1 MIQEHIYTQDINRTI
16 NGVIKASSTADLAN
30 EVKEYVITAEQQKK
44 SLLPA
49 LFKMLVPPAVPTCV
63 WISGDFGS
71 GKSHLLKILSYVLEN
86 QLAVDGRKVADI
98 FAYKADDDFE
108 LRADITNACRIPT
121 ETVLFNIQEKLDGVS
136 KNSVDPV
143 LNIFLKEFNRKLG
156 FDDKKPEIAEIERYF
171 ASKGRYQFLKDEY
184 QRLYGVSWEEKGRK
198 TVLLQLQ
205 KLAKIFAEMEGID
218 EQTAYNNL
226 KSAIDNY
233 KLDTDGF
240 VALVKD
246 HLDKSAPG
254 TRFIFFVDEVGQFIG
269 KDVHRMLSIQT
280 IAEGLVDKTGGR
292 ATLMVTSQMDID
304 ATLGNL
310 EKQQEYD
317 FSRIQGRFTTRIN
330 LTSANADEVI
340 QRRLLEKKQEPEA
353 ELCEIYAGQKNIMKS
368 LFNFGDNS
376 QFVSRYKSAEE
387 FAVDFPFIDYQF
399 NLVQAAII
407 ELSKNNAFSGKQQS
421 VGERSLLSIA
431 QEVAKAYQN
440 YDLTRI
446 VRFCDMY
453 KGIQGSLQ
461 AKIQNDILQAE
472 RTLGDEM
479 ALDVLKTLFLVK
491 YVKGFPST
499 VDNITKILLPTLDTD
514 FPEYRKKV
522 QEALNLLVR
531 QSYVEKGANDEYH
544 YQTNEEKDIEN
555 EIKQEELAP
564 DAINNELMKIF
575 RDEVFPES
583 KIKLNGSSN
592 KVFPF
597 GRFVDGSQD
606 GRDFEISIHFA
617 TPLGEDLSN
626 EGNALM
632 YSARNGSHLC
642 VVLGED
648 KYLGEDIAM
657 FKKADKCLTRLLS
670 SNTDKYRLQI
680 ITDKRRVNAGR
691 LENIKT
697 RIAELTKGARL
708 YIGGNE
714 LTDIRSTDI
723 RTRLNEGMMRLIE
736 KIYRNLSMLQVD
748 YDDAILKRVINAPE
762 SGALFAETMDN
773 AETEV
778 FNKINSDKRM
788 SIRTKVKD
796 LVDYFK
802 SNGYGWYEMAVLVIL
817 ARLFKMD
824 KVSFTSDGSR
834 IEARYLYYHLT
845 NSNRQA
851 NLIVDIEESITPS
864 QITKLKNL
872 YKDTFNDE
880 VCRFQSAK
888 DVHQAFLDRLNQEI
902 QKLRELR
909 DGNRYP
915 FATALDDIISG
926 MERYSRVAYPT
937 LYVKFKDVD
946 DALADKEDTDT
957 IREFVEGPQFRIFK
971 QISQLKTGNQANLT
985 YVDPELLDTINRIY
999 DSAKPWNNMT
1009 EAAATLEK
1017 ISAQISAKQEEA
1029 RQQISEKIESK
1040 LQAITSLPEYSS
1052 IPENFKSQ
1060 IQALFNAAKS
1070 QVREE
1075 RYIGNLRSMSTDVD
1089 RAYDHSIGIINRWSE
1104 DEARKAAAA
1113 AAAGSGAT
1121 GSSGA
1126 TGGTSGTGP
1135 GTTPPAT
1142 HHRQMVSKQTAM
1154 NVHFDK
1160 SRLESREDVQ
1170 KYIAE
1175 LEARLLDFVDNNKT
1189 IMLN

>member
-1 MIQEHIYTQDINRTI
+1 MIQEYIYTQDINRTI

-98 FAYKADDDFE
+98 FADKAGDDFE

-171 ASKGRYQFLKDEY
+171 ASKGKYQFLKDEY

-205 KLAKIFAEMEGID
+205 KLAKIFAEMEGVD

-269 KDVHRMLSIQT
+269 KDVHRMLSLQT

-340 QRRLLEKKQEPEA
+340 QRRLLEKKPEPQA
-353 ELCEIYAGQKNIMKS
+353 ALCEIYSGQKNIMKS

-431 QEVAKAYQN
+431 QEVAKAYQH

-575 RDEVFPES
+575 RDEIFPES

-597 GRFVDGSQD
+597 GRFVDGNQD

-691 LENIKT
+691 LENIKA
-697 RIAELTKGARL
+697 RIAELTKSARL

-723 RTRLNEGMMRLIE
+723 RTRLNEGMTRLIE
-736 KIYRNLSMLQVD
+736 KIYRNLSMLGNTE
-748 YDDAILKRVINAPE
+748 YDDAMLKRVINAPE
-762 SGALFAETMDN
+762 SGALFADTMNN

-824 KVSFTSDGSR
+824 KVSFTADGSR
-834 IEARYLYYHLT
+834 IEARDLYYHLT

-851 NLIVDIEESITPS
+851 NLIVDVEESITPS

-909 DGNRYP
+909 DSNRYP
-915 FATALDDIISG
+915 FASALNDIISG

-946 DALADKEDTDT
+946 DALADKEDADT

-1009 EAAATLEK
+1009 EAAATLEE

-1040 LQAITSLPEYSS
+1040 LQAITSLPEYAS
-1052 IPENFKSQ
+1052 IPENLKSQ

-1075 RYIGNLRSMSTDVD
+1075 RYIGNLRSMSTDVE
-1089 RAYDHSIGIINRWSE
+1089 RIYDHSIDLINHWSE
-1104 DEARKAAAA
+1104 EEARKAAAA
-1113 AAAGSGAT
+1113 AG
-1121 GSSGA
+1121 GA
-1126 TGGTSGTGP
+1126 TGGSGSAGGNSGSGAIP
-1135 GTTPPAT
+1135 SAT

>member
-1 MIQEHIYTQDINRTI
+1 MTQEYIYTQDINRTI

-98 FAYKADDDFE
+98 FADKAGDDFE

-171 ASKGRYQFLKDEY
+171 ASKGKYQFLKDEY

-205 KLAKIFAEMEGID
+205 KLAKIFAEMEGVD

-269 KDVHRMLSIQT
+269 KDVHRMLSLQT

-340 QRRLLEKKQEPEA
+340 QRRLLEKKPEPQA
-353 ELCEIYAGQKNIMKS
+353 ALCEIYSGQKNIMKS

-431 QEVAKAYQN
+431 QEVAKAYQH

-514 FPEYRKKV
+514 FPEYWKKV

-575 RDEVFPES
+575 RDEIFPES

-597 GRFVDGSQD
+597 GRFVDGNQD

-691 LENIKT
+691 LENIKA
-697 RIAELTKGARL
+697 RIAELTKSARL

-723 RTRLNEGMMRLIE
+723 RTRLNEGMTRLIE
-736 KIYRNLSMLQVD
+736 KIYRNLSMLGNTE
-748 YDDAILKRVINAPE
+748 YDDAMLKRVINAPE
-762 SGALFAETMDN
+762 SGALFADTMNN

-824 KVSFTSDGSR
+824 KVSFTADGSR
-834 IEARYLYYHLT
+834 IEARDLYYHLT

-851 NLIVDIEESITPS
+851 NLIVDVEESITPS

-909 DGNRYP
+909 DSNRYP
-915 FATALDDIISG
+915 FASALNDIISG

-946 DALADKEDTDT
+946 DALADKEDADT

-1009 EAAATLEK
+1009 EAAATLEE

-1040 LQAITSLPEYSS
+1040 LQAITSLPEYAS
-1052 IPENFKSQ
+1052 IPENLKSQ

-1075 RYIGNLRSMSTDVD
+1075 RYIGNLRSMSTDVE
-1089 RAYDHSIGIINRWSE
+1089 RIYDHSIDLINHWSE
-1104 DEARKAAAA
+1104 EEARKAAAA
-1113 AAAGSGAT
+1113 AG
-1121 GSSGA
+1121 GA
-1126 TGGTSGTGP
+1126 TGGSGSAG
-1135 GTTPPAT
+1135 GNSGSGATPPAT

-1160 SRLESREDVQ
+1160 SRLESEADVE
-1170 KYIAE
+1170 KYISE
-1175 LEARLLDFVDNNKT
+1175 LRQRLMNFIEDNKT
-1189 IMLN
+1189 IMLS

>member
-1 MIQEHIYTQDINRTI
+1 MIQEYIYTQDINRTI

-30 EVKEYVITAEQQKK
+30 EVKEYVITAEQQQK
-44 SLLPA
+44 SLLPS

-98 FAYKADDDFE
+98 FADKAGDDFE

-171 ASKGRYQFLKDEY
+171 ASKGKYQFLKDEY
-184 QRLYGVSWEEKGRK
+184 QRLYGMPWEEKGRK

-205 KLAKIFAEMEGID
+205 KLAKIFAAMEGID
-218 EQTAYNNL
+218 EQTAYSNL

-269 KDVHRMLSIQT
+269 KDVHRMLSLQT
-280 IAEGLVDKTGGR
+280 IAEGLVDKTCGR

-353 ELCEIYAGQKNIMKS
+353 ALCEIYSGQKNIMKS

-376 QFVSRYKSAEE
+376 QFVSSYKSAEE

-575 RDEVFPES
+575 RDEIFPES

-597 GRFVDGSQD
+597 GRFVDGNQD

-691 LENIKT
+691 LENIKA
-697 RIAELTKGARL
+697 RIAELTKSARL

-714 LTDIRSTDI
+714 LTDIRSSDI

-736 KIYRNLSMLQVD
+736 KVYRNLSMLGNTE
-748 YDDAILKRVINAPE
+748 YDDAMLKSVINASE
-762 SGALFAETMDN
+762 SGALFADTMNN

-824 KVSFTSDGSR
+824 KVSFISDGSR
-834 IEARYLYYHLT
+834 IEARDLYYHLT

-851 NLIVDIEESITPS
+851 NLIVDVEESITPS

-909 DGNRYP
+909 DSNRYP
-915 FATALDDIISG
+915 FATALSDIISG

-957 IREFVEGPQFRIFK
+957 IREFVEGTQFRIFK
-971 QISQLKTGNQANLT
+971 QISKFKTGNQANLT
-985 YVDPELLDTINRIY
+985 YVDSELLGTINSIY

-1052 IPENFKSQ
+1052 IPENLKSQ

-1075 RYIGNLRSMSTDVD
+1075 RYIGNLRSMSTDID

-1104 DEARKAAAA
+1104 EETSKAAAA
-1113 AAAGSGAT
+1113 AAAGSGASGET
-1121 GSSGA
+1121 GGS
-1126 TGGTSGTGP
+1126 GTSGTGT
-1135 GTTPPAT
+1135 GTSRPAT
-1142 HHRQMVSKQTAM
+1142 PHRQMVSKQSAM

-1175 LEARLLDFVDNNKT
+1175 LEARLLNLVDNNKT

>member
-156 FDDKKPEIAEIERYF
+156 FDDKKSEIAEIERYF
-171 ASKGRYQFLKDEY
+171 ASKGKYQFLKDEY
-184 QRLYGVSWEEKGRK
+184 QRLYGMPWEEKGRK

-205 KLAKIFAEMEGID
+205 KLAKIFAAMEGID
-218 EQTAYNNL
+218 EQTAYSNL

-431 QEVAKAYQN
+431 QEVAKAYKD

-575 RDEVFPES
+575 RDEIFPES

-824 KVSFTSDGSR
+824 KVSFTADGSR
-834 IEARYLYYHLT
+834 IEARDLYYHLT

-851 NLIVDIEESITPS
+851 NLIVDVEESITPS

-915 FATALDDIISG
+915 FASALNDIISG

-946 DALADKEDTDT
+946 DALADKEDADT

-1052 IPENFKSQ
+1052 IPENLKSQ

-1089 RAYDHSIGIINRWSE
+1089 RAYEHSIGIINRWSE
-1104 DEARKAAAA
+1104 EEARKAAAA

-1126 TGGTSGTGP
+1126 IGGTSGTGP

-1142 HHRQMVSKQTAM
+1142 QHRQMVSKQSAM

-1175 LEARLLDFVDNNKT
+1175 LEARLLNLVDNNKT

>member
-1 MIQEHIYTQDINRTI
+1 MIQEYIYTQDINRTI

-98 FAYKADDDFE
+98 FADKAGDDFE

-171 ASKGRYQFLKDEY
+171 ASKGKYQFLKDEY

-205 KLAKIFAEMEGID
+205 KLAKIFAEMEGVD

-269 KDVHRMLSIQT
+269 KDVHRMLSLQT

-340 QRRLLEKKQEPEA
+340 QRRLLEKKPEPQA
-353 ELCEIYAGQKNIMKS
+353 ALCEIYSGQKNIMKS

-431 QEVAKAYQN
+431 QEVAKAYQH

-575 RDEVFPES
+575 RDEIFPES

-597 GRFVDGSQD
+597 GRFVDGNQD

-691 LENIKT
+691 LENIKA
-697 RIAELTKGARL
+697 RIAELTKSARL

-714 LTDIRSTDI
+714 LTDIRSSDI
-723 RTRLNEGMMRLIE
+723 RTRLNEGMTRLIE
-736 KIYRNLSMLQVD
+736 KIYRNLSMLGNTE
-748 YDDAILKRVINAPE
+748 YDDAMLKRVINAPE
-762 SGALFAETMDN
+762 SGALFADTMNN

-796 LVDYFK
+796 LVEYFK

-824 KVSFTSDGSR
+824 KVSFTADGSR
-834 IEARYLYYHLT
+834 IEARDLYYHLT

-851 NLIVDIEESITPS
+851 NLIVDVEESITPS

-909 DGNRYP
+909 DRNRYP
-915 FATALDDIISG
+915 FASALNDIISG

-946 DALADKEDTDT
+946 DALADKEDADA

-1009 EAAATLEK
+1009 EAAATLEE

-1040 LQAITSLPEYSS
+1040 LQAITSLPEYAS
-1052 IPENFKSQ
+1052 IPENLKSQ

-1075 RYIGNLRSMSTDVD
+1075 RYIGNLRSMSTDVE
-1089 RAYDHSIGIINRWSE
+1089 RIYDHSIDLINHWSE
-1104 DEARKAAAA
+1104 EEARKAAAA
-1113 AAAGSGAT
+1113 AGGATGGSGSAGGNSGSGAT
-1121 GSSGA
+1121 PS
-1126 TGGTSGTGP
+1126 
-1135 GTTPPAT
+1135 AT

-1160 SRLESREDVQ
+1160 SRLESEADVE
-1170 KYIAE
+1170 KYISE
-1175 LEARLLDFVDNNKT
+1175 LRQRLMNFIEDNKT
-1189 IMLN
+1189 IMLS

>member
-1 MIQEHIYTQDINRTI
+1 MIQEYIYTQDINRTI

-98 FAYKADDDFE
+98 FADKAGDDFE

-171 ASKGRYQFLKDEY
+171 ASKGKYQFLKDEY

-205 KLAKIFAEMEGID
+205 KLAKIFAEMEGVD

-269 KDVHRMLSIQT
+269 KDVHRMLSLQT

-340 QRRLLEKKQEPEA
+340 QRRLLEKKPEPQA
-353 ELCEIYAGQKNIMKS
+353 ALCEIYSGQKNIMKS

-431 QEVAKAYQN
+431 QEVAKAYQH

-575 RDEVFPES
+575 RDEIFPES

-597 GRFVDGSQD
+597 GRFVDGNQD

-691 LENIKT
+691 LENIKA
-697 RIAELTKGARL
+697 RIAELTKSARL

-723 RTRLNEGMMRLIE
+723 RARLNEGMTRLIE
-736 KIYRNLSMLQVD
+736 KIYRNLSMLGNTE
-748 YDDAILKRVINAPE
+748 YDDAMLKRVINAPE
-762 SGALFAETMDN
+762 SGALFADTMNN

-824 KVSFTSDGSR
+824 KVSFTADGSR
-834 IEARYLYYHLT
+834 IEARDLYYHLT

-851 NLIVDIEESITPS
+851 NLIVDVEESITPS
-864 QITKLKNL
+864 QITMLKNL

-909 DGNRYP
+909 DSNRYP
-915 FATALDDIISG
+915 FASALNDIISG

-946 DALADKEDTDT
+946 DALADKEDADT

-1009 EAAATLEK
+1009 EAAATLEE

-1040 LQAITSLPEYSS
+1040 LQAITSLPEYAS
-1052 IPENFKSQ
+1052 IPENLKSQ

-1075 RYIGNLRSMSTDVD
+1075 RYIGNLRSMSTDVE
-1089 RAYDHSIGIINRWSE
+1089 RIYDHSIDLINHWSE
-1104 DEARKAAAA
+1104 EEARKAAAA
-1113 AAAGSGAT
+1113 AGGATRGSGSAGGNSGSGA
-1121 GSSGA
+1121 
-1126 TGGTSGTGP
+1126 
-1135 GTTPPAT
+1135 TPPAT

-1160 SRLESREDVQ
+1160 SRLESEADVE
-1170 KYIAE
+1170 KYISE
-1175 LEARLLDFVDNNKT
+1175 LRQRLMNFIEDNKT
-1189 IMLN
+1189 IMLS

>member
-1 MIQEHIYTQDINRTI
+1 MIQKHIYTQDICRPI
-16 NGVIKASSTADLAN
+16 NGVIKASSTADIFN
-30 EVKEYVITAEQQKK
+30 EVTEYVITAEQQKK

-49 LFKMLVPPAVPTCV
+49 LFKMLVPPEVPTCV

-86 QLAVDGRKVADI
+86 QLAVEGRKVADI
-98 FAYKADDDFE
+98 FADKAGDDFE

-121 ETVLFNIQEKLDGVS
+121 EAVLFNIQEKLDGVS

-156 FDDKKPEIAEIERYF
+156 FDDKKPEIADIERYF
-171 ASKGRYQFLKDEY
+171 AAKGKYQFLKDEY
-184 QRLYGVSWEEKGRK
+184 QRLYGVSWEERGRK

-205 KLAKIFAEMEGID
+205 KLAKIFAEMEGVD

-269 KDVHRMLSIQT
+269 KDVHRMLSLQT
-280 IAEGLVDKTGGR
+280 IAEGLVDKTDGR

-340 QRRLLEKKQEPEA
+340 QRRLLKKEPEPEA

-387 FAVDFPFIDYQF
+387 FAIDFPFIDYQF

-431 QEVAKAYQN
+431 QEVAKAYQH

-575 RDEVFPES
+575 RDEIFPES

-597 GRFVDGSQD
+597 GRFVDDNQD

-691 LENIKT
+691 LENIKA
-697 RIAELTKGARL
+697 RIAELTKSARL

-723 RTRLNEGMMRLIE
+723 RTRLNEGMTRLIE
-736 KIYRNLSMLQVD
+736 KIYRNLSMLGNTE
-748 YDDAILKRVINAPE
+748 YDDAMLKRVINAPE
-762 SGALFAETMDN
+762 SGALFADTMNN

-824 KVSFTSDGSR
+824 KVSFTADGSR
-834 IEARYLYYHLT
+834 IEARDLYYHLT

-851 NLIVDIEESITPS
+851 NLIVDVEESITPS

-909 DGNRYP
+909 DSNRYP
-915 FATALDDIISG
+915 FASALNDIISG

-946 DALADKEDTDT
+946 DALADKEDADT

-1009 EAAATLEK
+1009 EAAATLEE

-1040 LQAITSLPEYSS
+1040 LQAITSLPEYAS
-1052 IPENFKSQ
+1052 IPENLKSQ

-1075 RYIGNLRSMSTDVD
+1075 RYIGNLRSMSTDVE
-1089 RAYDHSIGIINRWSE
+1089 RIYDHSIDLINHWSE
-1104 DEARKAAAA
+1104 EEARKAAAA
-1113 AAAGSGAT
+1113 AG
-1121 GSSGA
+1121 GA
-1126 TGGTSGTGP
+1126 TGGSGSAG
-1135 GTTPPAT
+1135 GNSGSGATPPAT

-1160 SRLESREDVQ
+1160 SRLESEADVE
-1170 KYIAE
+1170 KYISE
-1175 LEARLLDFVDNNKT
+1175 LRQRLMNFIEDNKT
-1189 IMLN
+1189 IMLS

>member
-269 KDVHRMLSIQT
+269 KDVHRMLSLQT

-292 ATLMVTSQMDID
+292 STLMVTSQMDID

-431 QEVAKAYQN
+431 QEVAKAYKD

-691 LENIKT
+691 LENIKA

-748 YDDAILKRVINAPE
+748 YDDAMLKRVINAPE

-864 QITKLKNL
+864 QIIKLKNL

-909 DGNRYP
+909 DSNRYP
-915 FATALDDIISG
+915 FASALNDIISG

-946 DALADKEDTDT
+946 DALADKEDADT

-1104 DEARKAAAA
+1104 EEARKAAAA

-1142 HHRQMVSKQTAM
+1142 QHRQMVNKQSAM

-1175 LEARLLDFVDNNKT
+1175 LEARLLNLVDNNKT

>member
-1 MIQEHIYTQDINRTI
+1 MIQEYIYTQDINRTI
-16 NGVIKASSTADLAN
+16 NGVIKASSMADLAN

-98 FAYKADDDFE
+98 FADKAGDDFE

-171 ASKGRYQFLKDEY
+171 ASKGKYQFLKDEY

-205 KLAKIFAEMEGID
+205 KLAKIFAEMEGVD

-269 KDVHRMLSIQT
+269 KDVHRMLSLQI

-340 QRRLLEKKQEPEA
+340 QRRLLEKKPEPQA
-353 ELCEIYAGQKNIMKS
+353 ALCEIYSGQKNIMKS

-431 QEVAKAYQN
+431 QEVAKAYQH

-575 RDEVFPES
+575 RDEIFPES

-597 GRFVDGSQD
+597 GRFVDGNQD

-691 LENIKT
+691 LENIKA
-697 RIAELTKGARL
+697 RIAELTKSARL

-723 RTRLNEGMMRLIE
+723 RTRLNEGMTRLIE
-736 KIYRNLSMLQVD
+736 KIYRNLSMLGNTE
-748 YDDAILKRVINAPE
+748 YDDAMLKRVINAPE
-762 SGALFAETMDN
+762 SGALFADTMNN

-824 KVSFTSDGSR
+824 KVSFTADGSR
-834 IEARYLYYHLT
+834 IEARDLYYHLT

-851 NLIVDIEESITPS
+851 NLIVDVEESITPS

-909 DGNRYP
+909 DSNRYP
-915 FATALDDIISG
+915 FASALNDIISG
-926 MERYSRVAYPT
+926 MERYSRVPYPT

-946 DALADKEDTDT
+946 DALADKEDADT

-1009 EAAATLEK
+1009 EAAATLEE

-1040 LQAITSLPEYSS
+1040 LQAITSLPEYAS
-1052 IPENFKSQ
+1052 IPENLKSQ

-1075 RYIGNLRSMSTDVD
+1075 RYIGNLRSMSTDVE
-1089 RAYDHSIGIINRWSE
+1089 RIYDHSIDLINHWSE
-1104 DEARKAAAA
+1104 EEARKAAAA
-1113 AAAGSGAT
+1113 AGGATGGSGSAGGNSGSGAT
-1121 GSSGA
+1121 PS
-1126 TGGTSGTGP
+1126 
-1135 GTTPPAT
+1135 AT

-1160 SRLESREDVQ
+1160 SRLESEADVE
-1170 KYIAE
+1170 KYISE
-1175 LEARLLDFVDNNKT
+1175 LRQRLMNFIEDNKT
-1189 IMLN
+1189 IMLS